1 MKIFTTSII
10 APMRR
15 LLMLLGILLLV
26 GCAPARAGTVEAF
39 APTLSP
45 APSPTP
51 DPQFRLHVHP
61 DGPLY
66 IGDQVSFEVILQD
79 PEQDRA
85 RYESV
90 QVALPDGTVL
100 ASQSFGE
107 YGLGGRY
114 QATLIWAW
122 DTSGYAAGDYALTF
136 TLAPQEA
143 AWMETI
149 TLLPQER
156 IPWPGESARWETARS
171 LCCTLHYVTGTAAER
186 DLSRLLQQADEQA
199 RDAVKRMGVEFT
211 EPITITLLPRVL
223 GEFKA
228 AHPEVQAHLTVANS
242 ETIESRVADAGID
255 VGLIE
260 SHSHLPGL
268 QSQECC
274 EDELV
279 MICAPGHRL
288 ARAAAVTAEQ
298 VAAEPFVSRESGSGT
313 REFSDAYL
321 RTAGVATEDMNI
333 VMELGSPEA
342 IKGVVE
348 TGIGVAIL
356 SRATVAKEARLGRLV
371 AVPLKPRLIRV
382 LSLVTPREKFRSRL
396 VTTFADFAM
405 AKMRQLTRDA

>member
-1 MKIFTTSII
+1 M
-10 APMRR
+10 ADRR
-15 LLMLLGILLLV
+15 LQVFYTVAKQLSFTKAAEQLFMTQPAVTFQVKQLEEQFNTRLFERSHGRISLTPAGELVFGYAERILN
-26 GCAPARAGTVEAF
+26 
-39 APTLSP
+39 LSQEMETRVTELTG
-45 APSPTP
+45 AIA
-51 DPQFRLHVHP
+51 
-61 DGPLY
+61 GPLL
-66 IGDQVSFEVILQD
+66 IG
-79 PEQDRA
+79 
-85 RYESV
+85 
-90 QVALPDGTVL
+90 
-100 ASQSFGE
+100 ASTTIAE
-107 YGLGGRY
+107 Y
-114 QATLIWAW
+114 
-122 DTSGYAAGDYALTF
+122 
-136 TLAPQEA
+136 
-143 AWMETI
+143 
-149 TLLPQER
+149 
-156 IPWPGESARWETARS
+156 
-171 LCCTLHYVTGTAAER
+171 
-186 DLSRLLQQADEQA
+186 
-199 RDAVKRMGVEFT
+199 
-211 EPITITLLPRVL
+211 LLPRVL

-321 RTAGVATEDMNI
+321 RKAGVATEDMNI

-348 TGIGVAIL
+348 NGIGVAIL